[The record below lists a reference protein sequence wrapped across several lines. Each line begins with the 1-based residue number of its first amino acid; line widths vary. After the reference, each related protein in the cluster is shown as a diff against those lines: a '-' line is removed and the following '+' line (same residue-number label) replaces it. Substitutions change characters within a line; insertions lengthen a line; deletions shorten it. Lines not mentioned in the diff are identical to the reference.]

1 MDRVEFGGMRVTL
14 VRAGCYWWDGGA
26 MFGVV
31 PKTLWG
37 RHHAAD
43 EANRIEMGFNCYVV
57 DTEDHR
63 ILIETGGGDRMDAR
77 GRERMRLGDQPPSLP
92 ENLQAEGIDPE
103 SIDVVINSHLHWDHC
118 GWNTQ
123 TVAGR
128 VQPCFPRATYYAR
141 RGEWEHAHNRHPRDS
156 VSYIDDNYDPLV
168 EAGVMELVDDDREII
183 PGVRVDCVPGHNRDM
198 WVVRASSRGQTFC
211 FMADLLPTAAH
222 VTPTWVTAFDLY
234 PMESINNKAGWLALA
249 SSENWICGFS
259 HDPVNAFARICQEG
273 AKFRVEPVG

>member
-1 MDRVEFGGMRVTL
+1 MAERVEFGAFRVTL

-31 PKTLWG
+31 PKTLWA
-37 RHHAAD
+37 RHHASD

-57 DTEDHR
+57 ETPEHR
-63 ILIETGGGDRMDAR
+63 IVIETGGGNRMDPR
-77 GRERMRLGDQPPSLP
+77 GRERMRLSDPPPSLP
-92 ENLQAEGIDPE
+92 ENLMAAGIHPE

-123 TVAGR
+123 TVDGR
-128 VQPCFPRATYYAR
+128 VVPCFPRAKYYAR
-141 RGEWEHAHNRHPRDS
+141 RGEWEHAHDRHPRDS

-168 EAGVMELVDDDREII
+168 ESGAMILVDDDRELV

-198 WVVRASSRGQTFC
+198 WVVRASSEGKTFC

-234 PMESINNKAGWLALA
+234 PMDSINNKADWLARA
-249 SSENWICGFS
+249 AQEDWICGFS
-259 HDPVNAFARICQEG
+259 HDPVNAFGRVRREG
-273 AKFRVEPVG
+273 AKFLTVSA